1 MRIFIKNMLN
11 IRCKILVKTE
21 LEKLGIP
28 YISVEQGEVLL
39 SEQLSP
45 QRYQQLK
52 DALSI
57 SGFEVIDDK
66 KSLLIQKIKQLII
79 DMVLFSDELPVE
91 NYSSYISKKLN
102 YNYTYLANLFSEIE
116 GITIEHFII
125 SNKIEKVKELLLE
138 NELNL
143 TQIAEKMH
151 YSSVAH
157 LSNQFKKVTGLTPTN
172 FKNIKENIRNS
183 GEKL

>member
-1 MRIFIKNMLN
+1 
-11 IRCKILVKTE
+11 
-21 LEKLGIP
+21 
-28 YISVEQGEVLL
+28 
-39 SEQLSP
+39 
-45 QRYQQLK
+45 
-52 DALSI
+52 
-57 SGFEVIDDK
+57 
-66 KSLLIQKIKQLII
+66 KIKQLII